1 MTVPKSI
8 RRISTENTS
17 IDCTAW
23 KVSQYG
29 VFSVP
34 YFPVFGLNTEIFST
48 FSVRIQANT
57 NQKKLRIWKLFT
69 QCRFFVNFCWF
80 SYYLSNRLSFVRGIF
95 FIRKYF
101 SWCTHLCMSL
111 FPSVHLSSNLSFFPS
126 CDLGNRIF
134 FLSTHLS
141 LD

>member
-1 MTVPKSI
+1 MQNFNGFTK
-8 RRISTENTS
+8 NTS

-23 KVSQYG
+23 KVSKYG
-29 VFSVP
+29 VFSGP
-34 YFPVFGLNTEIFST
+34 YFPVFGLNTEIFSLC
-48 FSVRIQANT
+48 SVRIQANA
-57 NQKKLRIWKLFT
+57 NQKKLRIWTLFT
-69 QCRFFVNFCWF
+69 QCRFFVNFYWF
-80 SYYLSNRLSFVRGIF
+80 SYYLNKRLSFVRAISF
-95 FIRKYF
+95 YKKYF

-111 FPSVHLSSNLSFFPS
+111 FPTVHLSSNLSFFPS